1 MEKNDF
7 DVPGVSLILIATAL
21 FVYYSIYEE
30 FIIMIVG
37 LMLGIIGI
45 IFIRLSQKTNNER
58 AILSGML
65 LLVLVAVSM
74 VNIPKIIAG
83 VMIIICGVGAL
94 FVILKPPNVKKEP
107 AQDSTV
113 KQ

>member
-1 MEKNDF
+1 MEKNDL
-7 DVPGVSLILIATAL
+7 DVPGVFLILIATAV

-30 FIIMIVG
+30 LITMIIG

-58 AILSGML
+58 AILSGIL
-65 LLVLVAVSM
+65 LLLLMAVSI

-83 VMIIICGVGAL
+83 IMIIICGVGAL
-94 FVILKPPNVKKEP
+94 FVILKPPEDKRSVRNST
-107 AQDSTV
+107 AQ
-113 KQ
+113 